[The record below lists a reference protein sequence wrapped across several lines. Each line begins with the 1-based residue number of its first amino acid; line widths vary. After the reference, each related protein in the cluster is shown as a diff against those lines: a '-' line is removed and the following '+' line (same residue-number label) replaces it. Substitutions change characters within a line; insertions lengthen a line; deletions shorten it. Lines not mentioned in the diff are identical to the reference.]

1 MDLNIP
7 RLVLDGIEV
16 VGSLVGTRKDLE
28 EAFMFGAEE
37 KVVPVVQTCP
47 LDEVQDVFKE
57 MEEGRIQ
64 GRMVIDFKQHDCNC
78 K

>member
-1 MDLNIP
+1 M
-7 RLVLDGIEV
+7 
-16 VGSLVGTRKDLE
+16 
-28 EAFMFGAEE
+28 
-37 KVVPVVQTCP
+37 PVVQTCP